1 MEKTFISVARETGRI
16 DSLTP
21 LKREAVLRDFEDV
34 VSQYNQMLQKEN
46 RSKRFDKPLS
56 IFYYASLAENLE
68 RVWNSHELP
77 TLQQEYDVLKK
88 LWKE

>member
-1 MEKTFISVARETGRI
+1 MEKTFISVARKAGRI

-34 VSQYNQMLQKEN
+34 VSQHSQMLQKEN
-46 RSKRFDKPLS
+46 RPNRFDKPLS
-56 IFYYASLAENLE
+56 IFYYASLVENLE
-68 RVWNSHELP
+68 RVWDSPELP
-77 TLQQEYDVLKK
+77 TLQQEYDALKK

>member
-1 MEKTFISVARETGRI
+1 MEKTFISVAREAGRI

-21 LKREAVLRDFEDV
+21 LKREAVLHDFETV
-34 VSQYNQMLQKEN
+34 TKKYRQMLQNEN
-46 RSKRFDKPLS
+46 RSNRFDKPLS

-68 RVWNSHELP
+68 RVWNSPELP
-77 TLQQEYDVLKK
+77 TLQQEYDALKT